1 MTGYGQNV
9 DRKLLTSG
17 ELAKALGVTRG
28 ALLVW
33 EEKGYIRPYFK
44 TPGGH
49 RRWVLEDVR
58 RQLDQPLPDDEE
70 NR

>member
-1 MTGYGQNV
+1 MA
-9 DRKLLTSG
+9 RKLLTSG
-17 ELAKALGVTRG
+17 ELAKELGVSRG

-33 EEKGYIRPYFK
+33 ENQGLITPFFK

-58 RQLDQPLPDDEE
+58 RQLKQPLPEDDEDE
-70 NR
+70 

>member
-1 MTGYGQNV
+1 MAQ
-9 DRKLLTSG
+9 KLLTSG
-17 ELAKALGVTRG
+17 ELAKELGVSRG

-33 EEKGYIRPYFK
+33 EEKGYITPYFK

-58 RQLDQPLPDDEE
+58 RQLDQPLPEADEE
-70 NR
+70 

>member
-1 MTGYGQNV
+1 V
-9 DRKLLTSG
+9 APKLLTSG
-17 ELAKALGVTRG
+17 ELAKELGVSRN

-33 EEKGYIRPYFK
+33 EEKGYIAPFFK

-58 RQLDQPLPDDEE
+58 RQLKQPLPPEDAED
-70 NR
+70 

>member
-1 MTGYGQNV
+1 VAQ
-9 DRKLLTSG
+9 KLLTSG
-17 ELAKALGVTRG
+17 ELAKELGVSRG

-33 EEKGYIRPYFK
+33 EEKGYITPYFK

-58 RQLDQPLPDDEE
+58 RQLDQPLPEADEE
-70 NR
+70 